1 MVAKLHYLKTNHPI
15 IPPTEAAPK
24 FLLKRPHFS
33 LQKKNLRMRGKSSRF
48 YRFFFLTGT
57 RTRDVRCIRIDDESP
72 ASNSACPGEMPAVE
86 DCNTQPCAAK

>member
-1 MVAKLHYLKTNHPI
+1 
-15 IPPTEAAPK
+15 
-24 FLLKRPHFS
+24 
-33 LQKKNLRMRGKSSRF
+33 MRGKSSRF